1 MARTQ
6 KEDEFYTL
14 LKEFAALIVETSE
27 EYAGIVHDFPNSIS
41 RVPQMKVYE
50 TNCDDRVKTI
60 MGKLYT
66 SFITP
71 LDREDISELALA
83 MDNVVDAMYGVTMR
97 MDLFNIQ
104 DSRLEADQI
113 ADLTVRAVKEMQ
125 EMICRLPEYGK
136 KPESVMEKAISVG
149 DIEDEGDTVYQ
160 NALRRLFRGEP
171 AAADGKYAV
180 TWLRIFDRM
189 EQVLDACDDAAGIVR
204 AVIMKS
210 A

>member
-1 MARTQ
+1 MARIK

-14 LKEFAALIVETSE
+14 LKDFAGLIAETAE
-27 EYAGIVHDFPNSIS
+27 EYAAIVHDFPNSMS
-41 RVPQMKVYE
+41 RIPQMKVYE
-50 TNCDDRVKTI
+50 TNCDERVKTI
-60 MGKLYT
+60 MSKLYT

-71 LDREDISELALA
+71 LDREDISDLALA
-83 MDNVVDAMYGVTMR
+83 MDNVTDAMYGVAMR
-97 MDLFNIQ
+97 LDLFNMQ
-104 DSRLEADQI
+104 DMRLEAEQI
-113 ADLTVRAVKEMQ
+113 ADLTVRAVGELQ
-125 EMICRLPEYGK
+125 EMINRLPNYNK
-136 KPESVMEKAISVG
+136 QPEPVMEKAISVG

-160 NALRRLFRGEP
+160 NALRRLFHEDKDI
-171 AAADGKYAV
+171 AGKYAV

>member
-1 MARTQ
+1 MARMK

-14 LKEFAALIVETSE
+14 LKDFAALIVETSE
-27 EYAGIVHDFPNSIS
+27 EYAGIVHDFPKSMS
-41 RVPQMKVYE
+41 RIPQMKVYE
-50 TNCDDRVKTI
+50 TNCDERVKTI
-60 MGKLYT
+60 MTKLYT

-71 LDREDISELALA
+71 LDREDISDLALA
-83 MDNVVDAMYGVTMR
+83 MDNVTDAMYGVTMR
-97 MDLFNIQ
+97 LDLFNLQ
-104 DSRLEADQI
+104 DMRLEAEQI
-113 ADLTVRAVKEMQ
+113 ADLTVRAAKELQ
-125 EMICRLPEYGK
+125 EMINRLPEYNK
-136 KPESVMEKAISVG
+136 KPEPVMEKAICVG

-160 NALRRLFRGEP
+160 NALRRLFREDET
-171 AAADGKYAV
+171 AADGKYAV